1 MNTWKALGVLYFSI
15 GALGAIVQTPQHLF
29 APENVGN
36 ENRSLN
42 ISKCP
47 GTSDHMN
54 IPIST
59 KECVAGYSL
68 NSLQESDIGLT
79 ARLSLFGPACNAFG
93 MDVSSLTV
101 QVTYE
106 SDSR

>member
-1 MNTWKALGVLYFSI
+1 
-15 GALGAIVQTPQHLF
+15 
-29 APENVGN
+29 
-36 ENRSLN
+36 
-42 ISKCP
+42 
-47 GTSDHMN
+47 MN
-54 IPIST
+54 IQIST
-59 KECVAGYSL
+59 KEWIAGYTL
-68 NSLQESDIGLT
+68 DSLQESDTGLT